1 MRSQSRRGEYYD
13 SALPG
18 TTQVES
24 CWSRLKT
31 KVLELHES
39 LVFAF
44 LADAQVSVAD
54 YFNYYNHD
62 RLHASIGYQTLYL
75 AHQQILKTTALHCP
89 A

>member
-1 MRSQSRRGEYYD
+1 MRSQSRRGECYD

-54 YFNYYNHD
+54 YFD
-62 RLHASIGYQTLYL
+62 
-75 AHQQILKTTALHCP
+75 
-89 A
+89 